1 MGFHRAS
8 SSVARVQTLGVIVVC
23 LCVSVCVAVR
33 AVLLF
38 RVGVRCLGGG
48 RLEVRDQIGAL
59 SGLLQAGEDHLG
71 SGDVLLGVFQV
82 LEQGV
87 LVPRDALGLVGVG
100 VGESGGLAGLAAHQ
114 TVQVRAD
121 LVLAT
126 GLDGVA
132 LRATLDEQL
141 LALLNI
147 SGRDTHFIWLVL

>member
-1 MGFHRAS
+1 MCMC
-8 SSVARVQTLGVIVVC
+8 VC
-23 LCVSVCVAVR
+23 VR

-38 RVGVRCLGGG
+38 RVLVVSLLSASSCLGGG

-59 SGLLQAGEDHLG
+59 SGLLQTGEDHLG

-87 LVPRDALGLVGVG
+87 LVPRDTLGLVGVG
-100 VGESGGLAGLAAHQ
+100 VGESSGLAGLTAHQ
-114 TVQVRAD
+114 AVQVRAD

-126 GLDGVA
+126 GFDGVA
-132 LRATLDEQL
+132 LGATLDEQL

-147 SGRDTHFIWLVL
+147 SGRNTHCSIWLVL